1 MNIEKSLREKI
12 KIKYETEYL
21 DEIDT
26 PVGHILS
33 ILVEELGRTDID
45 LPKLIDEIN
54 EKISIGGDG
63 YARIRDINEDYMR
76 YGCKKHFGI
85 SRYLN
90 SIKFIS
96 NEKKKMIHE
105 RINNELC
112 GITPEDLIYSELPE
126 DKDWDYY

>member
-1 MNIEKSLREKI
+1 MNLGKALRERI
-12 KIKYETEYL
+12 KRKYETDYL

-33 ILVEELGRTDID
+33 ILVEELGRTNVD
-45 LPKLIDEIN
+45 LAKLIEEIN

-63 YARIRDINEDYMR
+63 HARIRDINEDYMR

-85 SRYLN
+85 SRYIN
-90 SIKFIS
+90 SIEFIS

-105 RINNELC
+105 RIDNELC
-112 GITPEDLIYSELPE
+112 GITPEDRIFEKLPE
-126 DKDWDYY
+126 SMRLY